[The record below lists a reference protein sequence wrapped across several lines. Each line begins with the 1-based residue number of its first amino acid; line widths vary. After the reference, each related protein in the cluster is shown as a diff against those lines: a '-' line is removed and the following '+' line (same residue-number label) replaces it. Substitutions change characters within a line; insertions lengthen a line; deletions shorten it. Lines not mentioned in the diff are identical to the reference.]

1 MNIDDLTIEQLLDLN
16 ANVCRRIDEL
26 RAKQDREALALLR
39 PGMQVKF
46 INDDEQI
53 IGVLLKRNK
62 KTVVIASENGKQHYK
77 VPAGLV
83 SPVKI

>member
-1 MNIDDLTIEQLLDLN
+1 MNIDNLTIEQLLDLN
-16 ANVCRRIDEL
+16 DRVCRRIDEL

-46 INDDEQI
+46 IHGDEQI
-53 IGVLLKRNK
+53 TGVLLKRNK
-62 KTVVIASENGKQHYK
+62 KTVIIASENGKQHYK

-83 SPVKI
+83 SPV

>member
-1 MNIDDLTIEQLLDLN
+1 MNIDNLIIEQLLDLN
-16 ANVCRRIDEL
+16 DRVCRRIDEL

-46 INDDEQI
+46 IHGDEQFT
-53 IGVLLKRNK
+53 GVLLKRNK
-62 KTVVIASENGKQHYK
+62 KTVIIASENGKQHYK

>member
-16 ANVCRRIDEL
+16 DRVCRRIDEL

-53 IGVLLKRNK
+53 TGVLLKRNK
-62 KTVVIASENGKQHYK
+62 KTVVIASENGERHYK

>member
-16 ANVCRRIDEL
+16 DRVCRRIDEL
-26 RAKQDREALALLR
+26 RAKQDREAFALLR

-46 INDDEQI
+46 INGDEQI
-53 IGVLLKRNK
+53 TGVLLKRNK
-62 KTVVIASENGKQHYK
+62 KTVIIASENGERHHKA
-77 VPAGLV
+77 PAGLV

>member
-46 INDDEQI
+46 INDDEKI